1 MLTQWFE
8 PELVFK
14 GLLFAKE
21 LRKLGHDVQV
31 LTSFPNYPG
40 VKLYNKYTIKLFQR
54 EIMGKNLFIFYLTY
68 IIFKGS
74 L

>member
-21 LRKLGHDVQV
+21 LRKLDHDVQV
-31 LTSFPNYPG
+31 LTDFPNYPG
-40 VKLYNKYTIKLFQR
+40 GKLYK
-54 EIMGKNLFIFYLTY
+54 
-68 IIFKGS
+68 
-74 L
+74 